1 MNERLNFTHREI
13 MIVYS
18 GLMLGMLLAALDQT
32 IVSTALPTI
41 VGDLGGLNHYTWV
54 VIAYILTSTV
64 SMPLYGKLGD
74 LYGRKRLF
82 QFAIVL
88 FVIGSALCGLS
99 QSMLELISFR
109 ALQGLG
115 AGGLM
120 VGAMAIIGDIVPP
133 RERGRYQ
140 GYIGGVFAVSSI
152 AGPLLGGFFVD
163 NFSWRWVFYVN
174 LPVGAVAFFVV
185 GAVLHLPRRRVAH
198 RIDILGTALL
208 SLGATA
214 LTLALTLGGTEWAW
228 SSNASIGLFVAGP
241 VLIALFL
248 LQERNAAEPII
259 PLHLFRNV
267 IFDAASSAGF
277 IVGLAMF
284 GSIVY
289 LPLFLQIVHGV
300 SPTSSGLRLLPMMA
314 SMLITS
320 VVSGRTISK
329 IGRYKVFPVVG
340 MAVTSV
346 GIYLLS
352 QIDPSTGTLG
362 LSIDMIVLGFGMG
375 MVMQVLVL
383 AVQNAVEYRDL
394 GVHLLPLDGKRLR
407 AGDLRRDLRLQ
418 ARLLDAA
425 PDTETAT
432 LERGG
437 QGSPTHDAG
446 PAARAAAPGAP
457 GLDRRLLELDPF
469 RFSLGH
475 PVRRRRLSDHAAS
488 ARDSAARTQ
497 AGGRDGR
504 RGGHGHAGGGKRR
517 RRAGTRGRNTLG
529 AELPGTSAGSVCV
542 EAAAGS

>member
-1 MNERLNFTHREI
+1 MNEQLHFTHREI

-18 GLMLGMLLAALDQT
+18 GLMLGMLLASLDQT

-41 VGDLGGLNHYTWV
+41 AGDLGGLNHYTWV
-54 VIAYILTSTV
+54 VIAYILTSTI

-82 QFAIVL
+82 QFAIVVFL
-88 FVIGSALCGLS
+88 IGSALCGLS

-109 ALQGLG
+109 GLQGLG

-174 LPVGAVAFFVV
+174 LPVGALAFFVV

-198 RIDILGTALL
+198 RIDILGTVLL
-208 SLGATA
+208 SLGAAA

-228 SSNASIGLFVAGP
+228 SSGPSIGLFVAGP
-241 VLIALFL
+241 ILLALFVI
-248 LQERNAAEPII
+248 QEHFAAEPII

-267 IFDAASSAGF
+267 IFNAASGAGF

-314 SMLITS
+314 SMLVTS
-320 VVSGRTISK
+320 IVSGRTISR

-340 MAVTSV
+340 MAVTTV
-346 GIYLLS
+346 GIILLS
-352 QIDPSTGTLG
+352 RLNPATSSLRLSVYMVVLG
-362 LSIDMIVLGFGMG
+362 LGMG

-394 GVHLLPLDGKRLR
+394 GVATSSSTFFRSMGSVFGLAIFGTIFANRL
-407 AGDLRRDLRLQ
+407 AYWMPRLIPKGG
-418 ARLLDAA
+418 AA
-425 PDTETAT
+425 HISGANLMHMT
-432 LERGG
+432 
-437 QGSPTHDAG
+437 
-446 PAARAAAPGAP
+446 PAQ
-457 GLDRRLLELDPF
+457 LN
-469 RFSLGH
+469 
-475 PVRRRRLSDHAAS
+475 RLSPQVHQGLI
-488 ARDSAARTQ
+488 DSFSNSI
-497 AGGRDGR
+497 
-504 RGGHGHAGGGKRR
+504 H
-517 RRAGTRGRNTLG
+517 
-529 AELPGTSAGSVCV
+529 SVFLWAIPF
-542 EAAAGS
+542 AAAGFLITLFLREIPLRERKQPVGTSVAEDMGMQVEAGEVESEPVREGR

>member
-1 MNERLNFTHREI
+1 MNEQLHFTHREI
-13 MIVYS
+13 MFVYS
-18 GLMLGMLLAALDQT
+18 GLMLGMLLASLDQT

-82 QFAIVL
+82 QLAIVIFL
-88 FVIGSALCGLS
+88 FGSALCGLS
-99 QSMLELISFR
+99 QNMLELIVFR

-163 NFSWRWVFYVN
+163 NLSWRWVFYVN
-174 LPVGAVAFFVV
+174 LPVGALAFFVV

-208 SLGATA
+208 SAGACA
-214 LTLALTLGGTEWAW
+214 WTLALTLGGTQWAW
-228 SSNASIGLFVAGP
+228 GSAISIGLFAGGA
-241 VLIALFL
+241 VTLALFV
-248 LQERNAAEPII
+248 LQESRAAEPII

-267 IFDAASSAGF
+267 IFDAASGAGF

-314 SMLITS
+314 SMLVTS
-320 VVSGRTISK
+320 IVSGRTISR
-329 IGRYKVFPVVG
+329 IGRYKIFPVVG
-340 MAVTSV
+340 MAVMTV
-346 GIYLLS
+346 GIILLS
-352 QIDPSTGTLG
+352 RLNPATSSLR
-362 LSIDMIVLGFGMG
+362 LSAYMVVLGFGMG

-383 AVQNAVEYRDL
+383 AVQNAAEYRDL
-394 GVHLLPLDGKRLR
+394 GVATSSSTFFRSMGSVFGLAIFGAIFANRL
-407 AGDLRRDLRLQ
+407 AYWMPRLI
-418 ARLLDAA
+418 
-425 PDTETAT
+425 PK
-432 LERGG
+432 G
-437 QGSPTHDAG
+437 
-446 PAARAAAPGAP
+446 AAAHVSGANLMHMTP
-457 GLDRRLLELDPF
+457 AQLNRLTPQVHQGLIDSFSNSIHSVFLWAIPFAAAGFVITLLLREIPLRERQKPA
-469 RFSLGH
+469 G
-475 PVRRRRLSDHAAS
+475 AS
-488 ARDSAARTQ
+488 TADE
-497 AGGRDGR
+497 AG
-504 RGGHGHAGGGKRR
+504 AQ
-517 RRAGTRGRNTLG
+517 L
-529 AELPGTSAGSVCV
+529 
-542 EAAAGS
+542 EAAAAEPAPAGEGR

>member
-1 MNERLNFTHREI
+1 MNEQLHFSHREI

-18 GLMLGMLLAALDQT
+18 GLMLGMLLASLDQT

-88 FVIGSALCGLS
+88 FVAGSALCGLS

-174 LPVGAVAFFVV
+174 LPVGALAFFVV

-228 SSNASIGLFVAGP
+228 SSSTSIGLFIAGA
-241 VLIALFL
+241 VLIVLFL
-248 LQERNAAEPII
+248 FQESRAAEPII

-267 IFDAASSAGF
+267 IFDASSGAGF

-314 SMLITS
+314 SMLVTS
-320 VVSGRTISK
+320 IISGRTITR
-329 IGRYKVFPVVG
+329 IGRYKAFPVVG
-340 MAVTSV
+340 MAVTTL

-352 QIDPSTGTLG
+352 QLDPSTSALRLSLDMVVLG
-362 LSIDMIVLGFGMG
+362 LGMG

-394 GVHLLPLDGKRLR
+394 GVATSSSTFFRSMGSVFGLAIFGAIFASRL
-407 AGDLRRDLRLQ
+407 AYWMPRLIPKQ
-418 ARLLDAA
+418 
-425 PDTETAT
+425 
-432 LERGG
+432 
-437 QGSPTHDAG
+437 
-446 PAARAAAPGAP
+446 
-457 GLDRRLLELDPF
+457 
-469 RFSLGH
+469 
-475 PVRRRRLSDHAAS
+475 
-488 ARDSAARTQ
+488 
-497 AGGRDGR
+497 
-504 RGGHGHAGGGKRR
+504 
-517 RRAGTRGRNTLG
+517 
-529 AELPGTSAGSVCV
+529 SAGSLAGQDPLHMTPAQLDRLPPQVHQGLIDAFSNSIHSV
-542 EAAAGS
+542 FLWAIPFAAAGFLITLLLREIPLRERKKPVAAAEDAGALSEAGEAAPEPVSDRR

>member
-1 MNERLNFTHREI
+1 MNEQLHFTHRQI
-13 MIVYS
+13 LFVYS
-18 GLMLGMLLAALDQT
+18 GLMLGMLVAALDQT

-99 QSMLELISFR
+99 QSMLELIAFR

-120 VGAMAIIGDIVPP
+120 VGALAIIGDIVPP

-140 GYIGGVFAVSSI
+140 GYIGAVFAVSSI

-174 LPVGAVAFFVV
+174 LPVGALAFFVV

-198 RIDILGTALL
+198 RIDVLGTVLL
-208 SLGATA
+208 SLGAAA
-214 LTLALTLGGTEWAW
+214 LTLALTLGGTEFAW
-228 SSNASIGLFVAGP
+228 GSAISIGLFVGGAAM
-241 VLIALFL
+241 LALFV
-248 LQERNAAEPII
+248 LQESRAAEPII
-259 PLHLFRNV
+259 PLHLFRNT
-267 IFDAASSAGF
+267 IFNASSGAGF

-314 SMLITS
+314 SMLVTS
-320 VVSGRTISK
+320 IVSGRTISR

-340 MAVTSV
+340 MAVTTAGMILFSR
-346 GIYLLS
+346 LN
-352 QIDPSTGTLG
+352 PSTGALRLSFYMVVLG
-362 LSIDMIVLGFGMG
+362 LGLG

-394 GVHLLPLDGKRLR
+394 G
-407 AGDLRRDLRLQ
+407 
-418 ARLLDAA
+418 
-425 PDTETAT
+425 TAT
-432 LERGG
+432 SSAIFFRSMGSVFGLAIFGTIFANRLAYWMPRLIPSGG
-437 QGSPTHDAG
+437 AAHVSGSNLMHMT
-446 PAARAAAPGAP
+446 PAQ
-457 GLDRRLLELDPF
+457 LN
-469 RFSLGH
+469 
-475 PVRRRRLSDHAAS
+475 RLSPQVHQGLIES
-488 ARDSAARTQ
+488 FSNSI
-497 AGGRDGR
+497 
-504 RGGHGHAGGGKRR
+504 H
-517 RRAGTRGRNTLG
+517 
-529 AELPGTSAGSVCV
+529 SVFLWAIPF
-542 EAAAGS
+542 AAAGFLITLFLREIPLRERKQPAGAAIAEDLEMQVEAGVAEPAPAGDGR